1 VAVVGSEEIYPKIAN
16 LPLLPKLIGAPFIP
30 VTPMFPLFG
39 LAGLIP
45 LPSKWHIEFCDPIDV
60 TQYPPEAADDRAFVL
75 ELSERVRATIQERLK
90 ANLLTRRTP
99 FW

>member
-1 VAVVGSEEIYPKIAN
+1 
-16 LPLLPKLIGAPFIP
+16 
-30 VTPMFPLFG
+30 MFPLFG

-45 LPSKWHIEFCDPIDV
+45 LPSKWHIEFCEPIDV
-60 TQYPPEAADDRAFVL
+60 TAYPIEAADDRAFVL

-90 ANLLTRRTP
+90 ANLLKRRTP